1 MLSWPSFPVLLVLV
15 LASFPCFPVLG
26 VLDSFSAP
34 HFSLL
39 FLFKE
44 RLIVRDCLCAR
55 EYATGLGHD
64 INQDVMRQLR
74 RFFQVFLA
82 SCAFCAGVRQL
93 KSFLGTYSSTVVR
106 QLKSAY
112 MGLCLRDVSEC
123 ERQERV
129 PRIAPANE
137 SVWKDLLA

>member
-93 KSFLGTYSSTVVR
+93 KS
-106 QLKSAY
+106 AY